1 MSDVLLPIQ
10 DGGNSGKLR
19 VDSLSMRK
27 ERYLKFKTKTLIP
40 MLRIETSKLAT
51 KEMISDNNG
60 RSSMLMNTLSQRKE
74 SLTSNSVS
82 TSKEISTL
90 SQPYQV
96 EDILT

>member
-1 MSDVLLPIQ
+1 
-10 DGGNSGKLR
+10 
-19 VDSLSMRK
+19 
-27 ERYLKFKTKTLIP
+27 LKFKTKTLIL

-74 SLTSNSVS
+74 SLTSNLVS